1 MGEAHLAY
9 IEEAGKAA
17 MLAATDPMPDD
28 RGQMA
33 VFMDEQIRAHGSER
47 YIWGSLMHYM
57 ANYIPRTTLN
67 RTGLSWDDYLLSD
80 LENPKR
86 ADYRINVFTTAA
98 SMRPEQIAWVKEN
111 LQKDGRVLVFVNG
124 AGFCYGDGFEAN
136 IRELTGMTVKVDL
149 EDHVDRRFVA
159 VGDDPLSEGVEDLL
173 SGYAGPTFYVDDPEA
188 TPRGMLTGTD
198 TVGGAVKRFAGW
210 TSVYISLL
218 GGFTPRLLRNL
229 AEEAGVT
236 PIGPEDDVTY
246 AGNGFVVV
254 HALRSGE
261 KTVRWTRESDL
272 FDLALGETVARG
284 VESYTFPM
292 EAMETRWFRRRPVE
306 E

>member
-1 MGEAHLAY
+1 
-9 IEEAGKAA
+9 
-17 MLAATDPMPDD
+17 
-28 RGQMA
+28 
-33 VFMDEQIRAHGSER
+33 
-47 YIWGSLMHYM
+47 
-57 ANYIPRTTLN
+57 
-67 RTGLSWDDYLLSD
+67 
-80 LENPKR
+80 
-86 ADYRINVFTTAA
+86 
-98 SMRPEQIAWVKEN
+98 
-111 LQKDGRVLVFVNG
+111 
-124 AGFCYGDGFEAN
+124 
-136 IRELTGMTVKVDL
+136 
-149 EDHVDRRFVA
+149 
-159 VGDDPLSEGVEDLL
+159 
-173 SGYAGPTFYVDDPEA
+173 
-188 TPRGMLTGTD
+188 
-198 TVGGAVKRFAGW
+198 
-210 TSVYISLL
+210 VYISLL